1 MALRTSRPTSAKAT
15 TRSARNMT
23 PRSNVAGGASSS
35 IKAQESTMAQN
46 LATHQRKRGLRGR
59 DKQQSDLT
67 DQTSGQGI
75 VRDQRGQDQPKDR
88 KRAQRS
94 AGLQAQQDAA
104 QTQPQSPGQ
113 PARGE

>member
-1 MALRTSRPTSAKAT
+1 MQW
-15 TRSARNMT
+15 
-23 PRSNVAGGASSS
+23 NVAGGASFS

-75 VRDQRGQDQPKDR
+75 GRDQRGQDQPKDR